1 MELLYYFIFCFSIL
15 FLLSKLLLQKKKH
28 SPPSPTA
35 LPIIGHLHL
44 FKKSLHRTLEALAGQ
59 YGPILSLQFGFRSVL
74 VVSTPS
80 AIEECFTK
88 NDTILANRPYCF
100 AGEHLAYNYTA
111 FIWSPYGH
119 HWSILRRITNV
130 EIFSSDSL
138 KTSSIIRNKEIT
150 HLVRQLYR
158 GSDVG
163 KLQKV
168 ELKSLFLQ
176 LTLNITMGL
185 VTGKRLFG
193 DKEVNVEL
201 REKYLEIL
209 REQPASQTMFMS
221 MLDFLPFLRWVGFV
235 GEEKKIIR
243 FHRKRDAFLQGL
255 IDDRRRRRSNFS
267 QKIKEGERKKT
278 LVDALLCLQEAE
290 PEYYPDD
297 IIKGVILVLFTAGI
311 DTSALTLEW
320 AMSLLLNHPEALK
333 KAREEIDNNVEQGR
347 LIEDSDLAKLPYLR
361 CIINETLRLFPVA
374 PLLLPHVS
382 SKECSI
388 GGYAVHPGTILL
400 VNAWAVHRDPKI
412 WFESTSFKPERFE
425 GIEGER
431 EGFKF
436 IPFGLGRRMCPGAG
450 MGIRVVSL
458 ALGALLQCFE
468 WGRVGPEKVDMSEDP
483 GLTIPKAKPLEA
495 MYMPRPSMI
504 SLCTQL

>member
-15 FLLSKLLLQKKKH
+15 FLLPKLLLQKKKH
-28 SPPSPTA
+28 LPPSPTA

-74 VVSTPS
+74 VVSSPS

-111 FIWSPYGH
+111 FVWSPYGH
-119 HWSILRRITNV
+119 HWRILRRVASI
-130 EIFSSDSL
+130 EIFSSNSL
-138 KTSSIIRNKEIT
+138 QRSSIIRNKEIT

-158 GSDVG
+158 GSDGG
-163 KLQKV
+163 KLQNV

-185 VTGKRLFG
+185 ITGKRLFG
-193 DKEVNVEL
+193 EEEVDVEL

-209 REQPASQTMFMS
+209 KEQPTGQTMFMS
-221 MLDFLPFLRWVGFV
+221 TLDFLPFLRWVGFV

-243 FHRKRDAFLQGL
+243 FHRKRDAFLQVL
-255 IDDRRRRRSNFS
+255 IDDRRRRKSDSTQTMN
-267 QKIKEGERKKT
+267 GERKKT
-278 LVDALLCLQEAE
+278 LVDALLRLQQAE
-290 PEYYPDD
+290 PDYYSDD
-297 IIKGVILVLFTAGI
+297 IIKGIILIMFTAGTN
-311 DTSALTLEW
+311 TSAFTLEW
-320 AMSLLLNHPEALK
+320 AMSLLLNHPEALQ
-333 KAREEIDNNVEQGR
+333 KAREEIDNNVEEGR

-361 CIINETLRLFPVA
+361 CVINETLRLFPVA

-382 SKECSI
+382 SEECSI
-388 GGYAVHPGTILL
+388 GGFDVHPRTILL

-412 WFESTSFKPERFE
+412 WFEPTSFKPERFE

-431 EGFKF
+431 EGYKF
-436 IPFGLGRRMCPGAG
+436 IPFGLGRRVCPGSG

-504 SLCTQL
+504 SLCTQP